1 MLHFPWGIYSK
12 SVSQVYLGFHLLSW
26 PQEYVFPFFF
36 SLDLVIHHIPFYG
49 TQKMKYFMF
58 IFCPAQVDK
67 QMRNLCVF
75 YFFVNKEKFALC
87 VCVCMCVYLYI
98 YYGHS
103 KYFPLLRCLILLHL
117 VKLLCYYLACDGI
130 IFPSKCSLSAYVSQA
145 PS

>member
-1 MLHFPWGIYSK
+1 
-12 SVSQVYLGFHLLSW
+12 
-26 PQEYVFPFFF
+26 
-36 SLDLVIHHIPFYG
+36 
-49 TQKMKYFMF
+49 MF

-75 YFFVNKEKFALC
+75 YFLCEQGKVCC
-87 VCVCMCVYLYI
+87 VCVCVYLYI

-117 VKLLCYYLACDGI
+117 VKLLCYYLGCDGI

-145 PS
+145 LS